1 MYTDDSIKKVS
12 LLPWWSMK
20 QKLKVSRVNLSGMI
34 TYPHQFDRV
43 MLAEALRFVFAG
55 DRKHR
60 MYVGWMINITHRH
73 HICCSVWSEKS
84 IKCSEKAATFNTRVK
99 QFSIVKWIITC
110 DTIWV
115 LPLFLRCP
123 DWDTRLTVR
132 KWVGSFLVIW
142 SCWKENVWCTHML
155 GKNHILLNEQ

>member
-1 MYTDDSIKKVS
+1 MVKYETKAEREQSQPVRHDNVS
-12 LLPWWSMK
+12 SSVWQS
-20 QKLKVSRVNLSGMI
+20 
-34 TYPHQFDRV
+34 D
-43 MLAEALRFVFAG
+43 AG
-55 DRKHR
+55 RSSSLCFCWRDRKHR

-84 IKCSEKAATFNTRVK
+84 IKCSEKAATFNTRVL
-99 QFSIVKWIITC
+99 FSIVKWIITC

-123 DWDTRLTVR
+123 DWDMRLTVR